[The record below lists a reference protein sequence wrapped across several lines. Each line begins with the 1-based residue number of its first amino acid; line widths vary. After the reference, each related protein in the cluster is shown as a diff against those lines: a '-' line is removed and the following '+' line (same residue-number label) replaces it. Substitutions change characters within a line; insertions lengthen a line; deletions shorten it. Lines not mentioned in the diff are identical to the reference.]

1 MYWVLHLLFLYLW
14 RQDFI
19 INDRAFVWFRALWKL
34 KQKKNKK
41 QNKTKKKKS
50 YFLIVRLLQIMHL
63 KSQKY
68 TVDHLF
74 VHYKNQLSEF
84 ISKKIMQIRWFYIV
98 NFWIHL
104 QYIFIIVIWSI
115 FIFFSFIVFFLLQK
129 HGKKHIWRVEL
140 QKRLQT
146 IWHVTHLQYSFSL
159 VFRHKTYVRSRT
171 NIILL
176 YIMYISPIET
186 LKFNDLV

>member
-19 INDRAFVWFRALWKL
+19 INDRAFVWFRDLWKI
-34 KQKKNKK
+34 KK
-41 QNKTKKKKS
+41 KKKKS
-50 YFLIVRLLQIMHL
+50 YFLIVRLSQIMHF

-84 ISKKIMQIRWFYIV
+84 IFKEIMQIRWFYIV

-104 QYIFIIVIWSI
+104 QNIFIIVIWSI
-115 FIFFSFIVFFLLQK
+115 FIFFLL
-129 HGKKHIWRVEL
+129 
-140 QKRLQT
+140 
-146 IWHVTHLQYSFSL
+146 SFSFYYRNMAKNTL
-159 VFRHKTYVRSRT
+159 CLINYTRILRGLRRNSWR
-171 NIILL
+171 ILL
-176 YIMYISPIET
+176 RR
-186 LKFNDLV
+186 L